1 MNRDDMRR
9 RAKELETEI
18 EQKTADVEADKMTKA
33 DYREFVAKAVSES
46 NEIAEDLKTFDA
58 GDAAK
63 KRLSGGTEVAAPGQP
78 NMPAPQHDT
87 VTKAAALADEYAR
100 FKASSAAK
108 RGGDFGFDLGLKT
121 QGEANLQGEN
131 AYGTTAGVA
140 LAPGEYFL
148 PGTAGPAVI
157 PDFIPGILELRWY
170 DNVIASLFPTFPSD
184 SPIVTYLRE
193 TQWNNNAAATG
204 EGQTFP
210 TSTNQ
215 ITRYT
220 AQIGKVANISRVTDE
235 MIQDAPLFWSLVQK
249 RTAQGVARQEE
260 VQILAGNGSSG
271 GYPGVEGLLQL
282 TTSFT
287 MPFPQSA
294 VTNFVVPALNTPGE
308 GTTSST
314 VTSVTPGRLISLNN
328 AGSAAPKG
336 SDIAIGILGMLTD
349 IRVTHFFEPTA
360 VVMNPYDWFTV
371 RTWTDNNGQFMAGG
385 PFFTDYGQQQNNVRP
400 DVQAVDTAGQIWGK
414 RVVTTP
420 AIPQGY
426 ILVGDFTNGGFVIRK
441 GGLRLE
447 TVNVNGYDFEQGLW
461 TMRCYS
467 RVGLAVERPELFEFA
482 QLHS

>member
-1 MNRDDMRR
+1 MRR
-9 RAKELETEI
+9 RAKELEAEI
-18 EQKTADVEADKMTKA
+18 EAKTADVEADKITKA
-33 DYREFVAKAVSES
+33 DYREFVTKAVAES
-46 NEIAEDLKTFDA
+46 NEIAEDLKAFDA

-63 KRLSGGTEVAAPGQP
+63 KRLGAGTEVAVPGQP
-78 NMPAPQHDT
+78 NMPAPQQDKI
-87 VTKAAALADEYAR
+87 TKAAALADEYAR
-100 FKASSAAK
+100 FKKLSESK
-108 RGGDFGFDLGLKT
+108 RFGEVGFDLGLKT

-131 AYGTTAGVA
+131 AYGTSAGVA

-148 PGTAGPAVI
+148 PGTAGPSVI

-184 SPIVTYLRE
+184 SPVVTYLRE
-193 TQWNNNAAATG
+193 TAWNNNAAATG

-215 ITRYT
+215 NTRYT
-220 AQIGKVANISRVTDE
+220 AQIGKVANLARVTDE

-260 VQILAGNGSSG
+260 VQILAGS
-271 GYPGVEGLLQL
+271 GYPGVEGLLGL

-287 MPFPQSA
+287 SPYPQTA
-294 VTNFVVPALNTPGE
+294 VNNLVVPTLNTPGE
-308 GTTSST
+308 GTASAT
-314 VTSVTPGRLISLNN
+314 VTSVTPGRMISLNN

-336 SDIAIGILGMLTD
+336 SDIAVGILGMLTD

-371 RTWTDNNGQFMAGG
+371 RTWTDQNGQFMAGG
-385 PFFTDYGQQQNNVRP
+385 PFFTDYGQPQNNVRP

-426 ILVGDFTNGGFVIRK
+426 VLVGDFTNGGFVIRK

-461 TMRCYS
+461 TMRAYT
-467 RVGLAVERPELFEFA
+467 RVGLAVERPELFELA